1 MTDPTHP
8 TPEVPVRTSSALRKR
23 LTVGL
28 LAVLCLAAGTVIG
41 DRFIPFRGTGV
52 AADCGGILST
62 VDMGFIE
69 QTTFTGRR
77 VTATEFTESGAG
89 DAYRLDCAI
98 DGDEKTQLDARVRLT
113 TVGAQAWQDD
123 LKERG
128 RLSGK
133 TKPLSITAAG
143 GQEAAALS
151 GDSSAALYIP
161 CKLEGGAT
169 AHLSVSV
176 TSPGASGGDTDSQR
190 LTIAAIASRLA
201 NHSVLDAGCLKP
213 LTTVDQSPSFGS

>member
-8 TPEVPVRTSSALRKR
+8 EPEVPVSTSSAFRKR

-28 LAVLCLAAGTVIG
+28 LAILCLVAGTVIG

-52 AADCGGILST
+52 SADCGGILSA

-77 VTATEFTESGAG
+77 VTSTEFTESGAG
-89 DAYRLDCAI
+89 DAYRLDCTI

-113 TVGAQAWQDD
+113 TADAKAWEDD

-128 RLSGK
+128 RLPGE
-133 TKPLSITAAG
+133 TKPLSSTAAG
-143 GQEAAALS
+143 AQKSVALS
-151 GDSSAALYIP
+151 GDSSAAVYIP
-161 CKLEGGAT
+161 CKLDGNAT
-169 AHLSVSV
+169 ARLSVSV
-176 TSPGASGGDTDSQR
+176 EAPGASDGNSDSQR
-190 LTIAAIASRLA
+190 LTIAAVAARLA
-201 NHSVLDAGCLKP
+201 NHSVLGAGCLKP
-213 LTTVDQSPSFGS
+213 VSAADQSPSFGS

>member
-8 TPEVPVRTSSALRKR
+8 TPEVPVSTSSALRKR

-52 AADCGGILST
+52 SADCGGILSA

-77 VTATEFTESGAG
+77 VTSTEFTESGAG
-89 DAYRLDCAI
+89 EAYRLDCAI
-98 DGDEKTQLDARVRLT
+98 DGDGTTQLDARVRLT
-113 TVGAQAWQDD
+113 TADAEAWEDD
-123 LKERG
+123 LKQRD
-128 RLSGK
+128 RLPGK
-133 TKPLSITAAG
+133 TKTLSVTAPS
-143 GQEAAALS
+143 GQKAAALS

-161 CKLEGGAT
+161 CKLDGDVT
-169 AHLSVSV
+169 AYLSVSV
-176 TSPGASGGDTDSQR
+176 ESPGASDGNTDSQR
-190 LTIAAIASRLA
+190 LTIAAVASRLA

-213 LTTVDQSPSFGS
+213 LTAVDQAPSFGS